1 LQPPDKHPGM
11 IVQGQQ
17 PFNAESPLSMLRQS
31 FVTPEEIFY
40 IRNHGSIPEVDPTSY
55 RLTVSGMV
63 ESPLNLSLQ
72 ELRNGF
78 PEETVAATVQCA
90 GNRRHGLMEARE
102 IPGETPWGAG
112 AIGNARWTGV
122 PLREVLTAAGVE
134 EAARHIAFSGLDEIE
149 EGWSPNFGGSIP
161 LYKGM
166 SPEVLLAYEMN
177 GEALS
182 PEHGFPLRVVVPGF
196 LGARSVKWLS
206 EITLQEAPSDNYFQA
221 HEYKL
226 FPPYIVEQPDHP
238 SEGFALGETPLNA
251 VTCDP
256 LDGTSVRAGHVTCRG
271 YAVAGGG
278 RRIERVDLTTDGG
291 QTWVGAELREGEEYG
306 WAWRFWEAT
315 LDLNPGEHRIA
326 VRAVDS
332 AADTQPESAASI
344 WNFKGYANNSW
355 HRIMVN
361 AR

>member
-1 LQPPDKHPGM
+1 MQPPEEHPDI
-11 IVQGQQ
+11 IVQDQQ
-17 PFNAESPLSMLRQS
+17 PFNAESPLGMLRQS
-31 FVTPEEIFY
+31 FVTSEEIFY
-40 IRNHGSIPEVDPTSY
+40 IRNHGSIPEVDPASY
-55 RLTVSGMV
+55 CLTVSGMV
-63 ESPLNLSLQ
+63 ERPLDLSL
-72 ELRNGF
+72 EEIRNEF
-78 PEETVAATVQCA
+78 PEKTITATMQCA

-112 AIGNARWTGV
+112 AIGNGRWTGV
-122 PLREVLTAAGVE
+122 PLREVLMAAGVE
-134 EAARHIAFSGLDEIE
+134 EAARHIDFAGLDEIE
-149 EGWSPNFGGSIP
+149 DGWSPNFGGSIP

-182 PEHGFPLRVVVPGF
+182 LEHGSPLRVVVPGY
-196 LGARSVKWLS
+196 LGARSIKWLS
-206 EITLQEAPSDNYFQA
+206 GITLQEAPSGNYFQA
-221 HEYKL
+221 YEYKL
-226 FPPYIVEQPDHP
+226 FPPYTTEHPDDP

-251 VTCDP
+251 VICDP
-256 LDGTSVRAGHVTCRG
+256 ADGALVRAGHVTLRG
-271 YAVAGGG
+271 YAVVGGG
-278 RRIERVDLTTDGG
+278 RRIERVDLTSDGG
-291 QTWVGAELREGEEYG
+291 QTWVGAELREGEDHA

-315 LDLNPGEHRIA
+315 LELDSGEHRIA

-355 HRIMVN
+355 HGITVN